1 MNKLI
6 FKIARKIDPPE
17 PPRTTG
23 QWVRALNG
31 NIVWD
36 PTDLDAPPEH
46 DPTPGILRQ
55 LDLIE
60 ERRRQRGD
68 CREPTPE
75 QLEDGRRA
83 FEEMIERIRAEG
95 NVPHSVELCEASA
108 AVNDVNG
115 LRVLSNSV
123 TVCFLFVV
131 SSKRGS

>member
-1 MNKLI
+1 VNMNKLI
-6 FKIARKIDPPE
+6 SKIARKIDPPE

-23 QWVRALNG
+23 QWVRSLSGA
-31 NIVWD
+31 IIWD
-36 PTDLDAPPEH
+36 PWDMDAPPDH

-83 FEEMIERIRAEG
+83 FEEAIADIRARRQA
-95 NVPHSVELCEASA
+95 VRDFSAQVERERAERA
-108 AVNDVNG
+108 GGAG
-115 LRVLSNSV
+115 
-123 TVCFLFVV
+123 
-131 SSKRGS
+131 